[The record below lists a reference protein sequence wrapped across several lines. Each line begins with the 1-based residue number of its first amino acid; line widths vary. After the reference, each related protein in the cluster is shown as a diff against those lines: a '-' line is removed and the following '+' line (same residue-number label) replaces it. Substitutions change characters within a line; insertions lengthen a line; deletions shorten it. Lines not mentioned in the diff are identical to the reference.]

1 MLLGAVALVL
11 LIACANVANLLLARS
26 TERSREMVVRAAVGA
41 SRRRLMQQLLT
52 ESAVL
57 AALAAICGAWLARL
71 GVVALIALAPADLPR
86 VEEIHVDAT
95 ALLFTLLVSMVASFI
110 FGLAP
115 ALQISRVQLVDGLRE
130 GGKGT
135 SIGARGG
142 RARSAFVVAEIALAM
157 VLVAGAALL
166 ARSLAALS
174 EVEMGFDSDR
184 LLVVRTA
191 VPIKGRDDA
200 PRATAMYRDLLA
212 DLRALPGV
220 ETVGGVTSL
229 PTAVRSNGRYAVEG
243 VPAPANGRGPQ
254 AILNVVTPDYFKTL
268 RVPLRIG
275 RDFADGDRLDAMF
288 VAIVNESLARTS
300 FAARTRSAGAS
311 SAASSAKS
319 RRQVGEGLRPLK
331 K

>member
-1 MLLGAVALVL
+1 
-11 LIACANVANLLLARS
+11 
-26 TERSREMVVRAAVGA
+26 
-41 SRRRLMQQLLT
+41 
-52 ESAVL
+52 
-57 AALAAICGAWLARL
+57 
-71 GVVALIALAPADLPR
+71 
-86 VEEIHVDAT
+86 
-95 ALLFTLLVSMVASFI
+95 
-110 FGLAP
+110 
-115 ALQISRVQLVDGLRE
+115 
-130 GGKGT
+130 
-135 SIGARGG
+135 
-142 RARSAFVVAEIALAM
+142 M

-229 PTAVRSNGRYAVEG
+229 PTAVRSNGRYTVEG

-268 RVPLRIG
+268 RVPLRSG
-275 RDFADGDRLDAMF
+275 RDFADGDRLDAPF

-300 FAARTRSAGAS
+300 FAGQDPIGRRIQCGLDSREFMTIVGVVGDVRTWGPNLQIQPEIYMPYEQHPGAGVVAQPRGADARRRPAGAGRHDPPEDRRAQPGR
-311 SAASSAKS
+311 AAAGGDDGYHHRDRVRHTAIPDVPAGGVRRRS
-319 RRQVGEGLRPLK
+319 RCCWRSRASTA
-331 K
+331 

>member
-1 MLLGAVALVL
+1 MVLPLKDLMVGNTKATLDVLLGAVALVL

-26 TERSREMVVRAAVGA
+26 TVRSREMVVQGGGRREPPPVDSAAAHRERRARGLV
-41 SRRRLMQQLLT
+41 RR
-52 ESAVL
+52 SV
-57 AALAAICGAWLARL
+57 GAWLARL
-71 GVVALIALAPADLPR
+71 GVRGADRHGARPTWPR
-86 VEEIHVDAT
+86 VDEIHVDAT
-95 ALLFTLLVSMVASFI
+95 ALLFALLVSMVASFI

-142 RARSAFVVAEIALAM
+142 WARSAFVVAEIALAM

-174 EVEMGFDSDR
+174 EVDMGFDSDR

-220 ETVGGVTSL
+220 ETIGGVTSL

-243 VPAPANGRGPQ
+243 VPAPARRPR
-254 AILNVVTPDYFKTL
+254 A
-268 RVPLRIG
+268 
-275 RDFADGDRLDAMF
+275 
-288 VAIVNESLARTS
+288 
-300 FAARTRSAGAS
+300 AGAS
-311 SAASSAKS
+311 STS
-319 RRQVGEGLRPLK
+319 
-331 K
+331 